1 MTSEEGPNA
10 VGAISVYI
18 GCNCVVR
25 RDCEFGRCFSPQVD
39 LEIFA
44 LSVCTRLP
52 ETRANFATIRRF
64 SGFVGLPSTA
74 RPSRFH
80 FRSSGA
86 ARWHT
91 QQRAAGTAR
100 ARLRVCLAIGV
111 RLFCARL
118 LPTYAQ
124 ARASTQSC
132 VGMRGARRS
141 SRVLRAFVRA
151 RARERKGPIATPR
164 RRCAGARYVV
174 LTCCQ
179 VAI

>member
-1 MTSEEGPNA
+1 M
-10 VGAISVYI
+10 GAISVYI

-39 LEIFA
+39 LEIFGS
-44 LSVCTRLP
+44 LRFVLGFLK
-52 ETRANFATIRRF
+52 TRANFATIRRF

-118 LPTYAQ
+118 LPTYPQ